1 MASSDAPTPHSAN
14 KSNGFPSAR
23 VKSHDRNMTTTAT
36 ATATAGITTTTTT
49 MMWSPA
55 NENKRC
61 QKLVADVLE
70 ENGFSLDAVI
80 GGSKISTVWRGKFN
94 VSKRKGPVP
103 FHLAQLTSTEK
114 KLETKDEASGDHERF
129 TSINT
134 TIDSTAAK
142 ETTAKTPT
150 SIPIAVKVS
159 TGLTPASRRFL
170 HREMSIWKDLDHPN
184 VVKVFEVFDLTQ
196 GCCIVMETTPHG
208 DLLDHIQVH
217 SFVPETDAR
226 RIFNQVVSAVDF
238 LHERDIVHRDLK
250 CENVLFFGDGKFK
263 LTDFGFARSCRD
275 MVAGTKVLSETF
287 CGSVPYVAPEV
298 LEGIAYNPKYSD
310 VWSLGVMLYVM
321 LYGILPLPDENVL
334 ELLHKAKDQ
343 DIFFPE
349 DPDVSDWAIDLIL
362 AMMEPD
368 ILNRANISNVSKSPW
383 IMQEDET
390 SSDSSLS
397 PPSIIIQG
405 KGMVR
410 HDSFLSNDVEN
421 GWSSEA
427 SGDKDNK
434 DKESSKPELKRS
446 DESCGDGSPDIF
458 ECSRHYSFT
467 STSSDE
473 NVKQQKHQ
481 YQCQ

>member
-1 MASSDAPTPHSAN
+1 
-14 KSNGFPSAR
+14 
-23 VKSHDRNMTTTAT
+23 
-36 ATATAGITTTTTT
+36 
-49 MMWSPA
+49 MWSAA

-134 TIDSTAAK
+134 TI
-142 ETTAKTPT
+142 
-150 SIPIAVKVS
+150 VS

-275 MVAGTKVLSETF
+275 IVAGTKVLSETF

-334 ELLHKAKDQ
+334 EL
-343 DIFFPE
+343 
-349 DPDVSDWAIDLIL
+349 
-362 AMMEPD
+362 
-368 ILNRANISNVSKSPW
+368 
-383 IMQEDET
+383 
-390 SSDSSLS
+390 
-397 PPSIIIQG
+397 
-405 KGMVR
+405 
-410 HDSFLSNDVEN
+410 
-421 GWSSEA
+421 
-427 SGDKDNK
+427 
-434 DKESSKPELKRS
+434 
-446 DESCGDGSPDIF
+446 
-458 ECSRHYSFT
+458 
-467 STSSDE
+467 
-473 NVKQQKHQ
+473 
-481 YQCQ
+481 

>member
-1 MASSDAPTPHSAN
+1 MASSDAPSAN
-14 KSNGFPSAR
+14 NSNGFPSVR

-36 ATATAGITTTTTT
+36 ATAVAGTTTT
-49 MMWSPA
+49 MKTTTTVMWSPA
-55 NENKRC
+55 SENKRC
-61 QKLVADVLE
+61 QKLVTDVLE

-80 GGSKISTVWRGKFN
+80 GGSKVSTVWRGKFN
-94 VSKRKGPVP
+94 VGKRKGPVP
-103 FHLAQLTSTEK
+103 YHLAQLASTEK
-114 KLETKDEASGDHERF
+114 RVVTKNEAAGDHE
-129 TSINT
+129 TAE
-134 TIDSTAAK
+134 STALT
-142 ETTAKTPT
+142 ETTTKSPT

-170 HREMSIWKDLDHPN
+170 QREMSIWKDLEHPN

-208 DLLDHIQVH
+208 DLLDRIQVH
-217 SFVPETDAR
+217 SFVPETEAR
-226 RIFNQVVSAVDF
+226 RIFIQVVSAVDF

-275 MVAGTKVLSETF
+275 TVAGTKVLSETF

-334 ELLHKAKDQ
+334 ELLQKAKDQ

-368 ILNRANISNVSKSPW
+368 ILSRANISNVSKSPW
-383 IMQEDET
+383 ITQEDEP

-410 HDSFLSNDVEN
+410 RDSFLSDDVEN
-421 GWSSEA
+421 GWSSDA
-427 SGDKDNK
+427 IKDKGNKNK
-434 DKESSKPELKRS
+434 DSSKLVLKRS
-446 DESCGDGSPDIF
+446 DESGGDASPDHF
-458 ECSRHYSFT
+458 ECTRNHSFT

-473 NVKQQKHQ
+473 SVKKQKQQH
-481 YQCQ
+481 QCQ